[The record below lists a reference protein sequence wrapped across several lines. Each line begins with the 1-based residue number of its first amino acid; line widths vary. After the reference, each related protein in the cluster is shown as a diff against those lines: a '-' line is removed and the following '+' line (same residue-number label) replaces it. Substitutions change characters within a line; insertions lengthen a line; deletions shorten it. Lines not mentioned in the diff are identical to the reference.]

1 MNKYTN
7 ILQEAQGLKETIVNL
22 RRDFHEYPE
31 LSFKEFQTAK
41 KVERFLKELG
51 IETEMLA
58 NGSGVRGLLR
68 GKKKGKTIALRADM
82 DALPIEEK
90 SNVPFR
96 SRNSG
101 AMHAC
106 GHDCHTAMLLGAAA
120 ILGKQREE
128 LQGNVVFIFQP
139 AEEIGEGAKK
149 MVDEGVLEGV
159 DCIFGVH
166 ITSSFDSGTI
176 GYRTGPLLAAGD
188 FFEVVING
196 KGAHG
201 GMPHLSIDP
210 VAIAASS
217 ILTIQTIISRET
229 DPLESA
235 VISICKLNAG
245 GDAYNV
251 IPDSVTFGGTIRYHN
266 TKLAKYLP
274 DRISEILGGIVPAMR
289 GSYKFELFRKFPATI
304 NDEAMTTLASNVA
317 EEAFGKENVFRMNPR
332 MGSEDFSYYL
342 QKIPGTFVFL
352 GAKNEEKGIV
362 YPQHHPMFDVDE
374 DALPSGAALH
384 SAVVLEYLA
393 HRD

>member
-1 MNKYTN
+1 
-7 ILQEAQGLKETIVNL
+7 
-22 RRDFHEYPE
+22 
-31 LSFKEFQTAK
+31 
-41 KVERFLKELG
+41 
-51 IETEMLA
+51 
-58 NGSGVRGLLR
+58 
-68 GKKKGKTIALRADM
+68 
-82 DALPIEEK
+82 
-90 SNVPFR
+90 
-96 SRNSG
+96 
-101 AMHAC
+101 
-106 GHDCHTAMLLGAAA
+106 
-120 ILGKQREE
+120 
-128 LQGNVVFIFQP
+128 
-139 AEEIGEGAKK
+139 
-149 MVDEGVLEGV
+149 
-159 DCIFGVH
+159 
-166 ITSSFDSGTI
+166 
-176 GYRTGPLLAAGD
+176 
-188 FFEVVING
+188 VVIHG

-251 IPDSVTFGGTIRYHN
+251 IPDSVMFGGTIRYHN

-352 GAKNEEKGIV
+352 GARNEEKGIV

-374 DALPSGAALH
+374 DALPSGAAMY
-384 SAVVLEYLA
+384 SAVALEYLA
-393 HRD
+393 RRD